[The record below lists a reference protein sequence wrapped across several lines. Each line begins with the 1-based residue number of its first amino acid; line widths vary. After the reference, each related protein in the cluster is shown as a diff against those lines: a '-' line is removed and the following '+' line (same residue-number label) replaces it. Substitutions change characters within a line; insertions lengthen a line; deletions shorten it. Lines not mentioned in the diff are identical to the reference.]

1 MSLGDLIESAES
13 PNVSD
18 ALLGSMVRS
27 GYMTIV
33 REAAADL
40 AALREQL
47 VGKDA
52 TIAALRERVADLE
65 GVMGKLPVTADGVPV
80 VPGRDRVYCIFA
92 DKPRSSSLVWG
103 DEDGWRTSNYWKP
116 LSEVYSTPQ
125 AAQAAA
131 EQQP

>member
-1 MSLGDLIESAES
+1 MSSKRSYESRMMNVGVDANATTDTYHIGHRDARHACAEI
-13 PNVSD
+13 
-18 ALLGSMVRS
+18 AL
-27 GYMTIV
+27 
-33 REAAADL
+33 EA
-40 AALREQL
+40 
-47 VGKDA
+47 DA